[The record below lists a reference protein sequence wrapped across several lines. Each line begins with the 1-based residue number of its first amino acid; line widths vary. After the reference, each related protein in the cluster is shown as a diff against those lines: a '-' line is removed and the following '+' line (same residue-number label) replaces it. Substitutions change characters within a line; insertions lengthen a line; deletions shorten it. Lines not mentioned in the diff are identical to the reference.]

1 MKNINLLRQWY
12 EVALIESSPFNPYS
26 RITRKKVEFIYN
38 TMLQFL
44 GLNFFEVKKG
54 TDKAIHK
61 ISWLFSLLSN
71 TNKIECYHALNDIC
85 FLIEY
90 SKSLDSSLQKELKQ
104 LTRNPENLRTFFF
117 ELFIFRLLDK
127 QGIPNLKKPIVD
139 GKPLEGICELNGKE
153 FLFECRKIFLPQIEE
168 LDVKRRLMT
177 DLWQLGQAQKYG
189 RGMICTIQLS
199 KPITPQHRD
208 NFKQKLLT
216 YFARLNEI
224 SQAIKIDYKH
234 TDELGIFAAI
244 DYDVATLIEIQARK
258 NFDLVFY
265 VVPPEKPILGTPNL
279 YHAKV
284 ICNFSVYQ
292 SQIYKKLETVLK
304 EKMKQHRNI
313 SIDHKILFLDNEI
326 LPEFHMNLFQNES
339 MYESDV
345 VRRLHQKLK
354 MKHILC
360 IVRRYYTTQGTRIL
374 FDVIGPEHLQA
385 ETKQLKL
392 ILQSYSVVNA

>member
-1 MKNINLLRQWY
+1 MKNINLLSQWY

-26 RITRKKVEFIYN
+26 RIARKKVKFIYN
-38 TMLQFL
+38 TLLQFL
-44 GLNFFEVKKG
+44 GLNFFEVAKA
-54 TDKAIHK
+54 TDKAINK

-71 TNKIECYHALNDIC
+71 SNKIECYHALNDIC
-85 FLIEY
+85 LLIEY
-90 SKSLDSSLQKELKQ
+90 SRTLDSSLQKELKQ

-117 ELFIFRLLDK
+117 ELFIFRLLDTRR
-127 QGIPNLKKPIVD
+127 ITNSKKPVID
-139 GKPLEGICELNGKE
+139 GQPLEGVLELNGKQC
-153 FLFECRKIFLPQIEE
+153 LFECRKTFLPQIEE

-199 KPITPQHRD
+199 KPITPLHRD

-216 YFARLNEI
+216 YFGRLNEI
-224 SQAIKIDYKH
+224 SQVIKIDYKH
-234 TDELGIFAAI
+234 TDELGTFTAI
-244 DYDVATLIEIQARK
+244 DYDVATLFEIQARK
-258 NFDLVFY
+258 NYDLVFH

-279 YHAKV
+279 YHAK
-284 ICNFSVYQ
+284 ISCNFSVYH

-313 SIDHKILFLDNEI
+313 SIDNKILFLDNEF
-326 LPEFHMNLFQNES
+326 LPEFHMNLFQNEG

-360 IVRRYYTTQGTRIL
+360 IVRRYYTIKGTRIL

-385 ETKQLKL
+385 ETKQLEL
-392 ILQSYSVVNA
+392 ILQSYSIVNS